1 MNTLPFIEQTLSNN
15 ESIRTFKNTI
25 KNDELKWHR
34 DYHDRIIQVLNENDW
49 QIQFDNCLP
58 TRLLKE
64 FSIKKGVYHRL
75 IKGTTDLIV
84 KITENN
90 K

>member
-1 MNTLPFIEQTLSNN
+1 MDTFPFTEQKLNNN
-15 ESIRTFKNTI
+15 ESIRTFKSTA

-58 TRLLKE
+58 VPLLKE

-84 KITENN
+84 KITE
-90 K
+90 KQ